1 MENGIRQPYMHIEE
15 IAPWEPPPTDEELA
29 QAKQTREQAIIEARA
44 AEQKRETTFGK
55 MSSGMYLVVVKGAE
69 HGSFSDGPLIAPER
83 HNTAIAPARAL
94 TITNAYVLAF
104 FDRYLQGR
112 QQTLLKGVAPMF
124 PEVTLEIYPPGRG
137 AKRVFSFKGKGRE
150 TGG

>member
-29 QAKQTREQAIIEARA
+29 QAKQTREQAILEAQA

-69 HGSFSDGPLIAPER
+69 HGSFTDGPLISPER

-104 FDRYLQGR
+104 FDRYLRGR

-137 AKRVFSFKGKGRE
+137 AKRVFSLKGKAQ
-150 TGG
+150 